1 MRAPPFRAIVRA
13 IIARGSDDMH
23 SIARLAAVPFLL
35 SGLAACAGAD
45 MAPFG
50 RTTAGVQED
59 SPTVRRVRGVETEIA
74 PLTYEPGTVWPAP
87 SAEPARA
94 LLPQDPPRPPAPVR
108 GTPRSE
114 APLPPPAPTRLTA
127 AAPPAP
133 IAREQDQRLRVGT
146 VLPGG
151 AVVTG
156 EGPLATT
163 LSPQG
168 VGLARQEGPAVVLT
182 GPNGEVRHVAL
193 PPR

>member
-1 MRAPPFRAIVRA
+1 MP
-13 IIARGSDDMH
+13 
-23 SIARLAAVPFLL
+23 SIARLAALPLL
-35 SGLAACAGAD
+35 LCGLAACAGAD

-59 SPTVRRVRGVETEIA
+59 SPTVRRVRGLEAETT
-74 PLTYEPGTVWPAP
+74 PLSYEPGTVWPAP

-94 LLPQDPPRPPAPVR
+94 LLPEDPPRPPVPVR

-114 APLPPPAPTRLTA
+114 APLPPPAPTRLAA

-133 IAREQDQRLRVGT
+133 IPPAANQRLRVGA

-168 VGLARQEGPAVVLT
+168 TGFALEEGPAVVMI
-182 GPNGEVRHVAL
+182 GPDGAVRHVAL

>member
-1 MRAPPFRAIVRA
+1 MQR
-13 IIARGSDDMH
+13 IAH
-23 SIARLAAVPFLL
+23 LAAVPLLL

-50 RTTAGVQED
+50 RATAGVQED
-59 SPTVRRVRGVETEIA
+59 SPTVRRVRGLEAETA

-94 LLPQDPPRPPAPVR
+94 LLPEDPPRPPVPAR

-114 APLPPPAPTRLTA
+114 APLPPPAATRLAA
-127 AAPPAP
+127 AAPAP
-133 IAREQDQRLRVGT
+133 TPSREPDRRLRVGT

-151 AVVTG
+151 VVVTG

-168 VGLARQEGPAVVLT
+168 VGLVRQEGPAAVLT
-182 GPNGEVRHVAL
+182 GPDGEIRHVAL

>member
-1 MRAPPFRAIVRA
+1 
-13 IIARGSDDMH
+13 MH
-23 SIARLAAVPFLL
+23 SIARLAAVPLLL

-59 SPTVRRVRGVETEIA
+59 SPTVRRVRGLEAETT

-94 LLPQDPPRPPAPVR
+94 LLPEETLRPQAPVR

-114 APLPPPAPTRLTA
+114 APLPPPAQTRVTA
-127 AAPPAP
+127 ATAPVPAP
-133 IAREQDQRLRVGT
+133 APAQGEHERRLRAGT
-146 VLPGG
+146 VLAGG
-151 AVVTG
+151 VVVTG
-156 EGPLATT
+156 EGAGPLAPT
-163 LSPQG
+163 LSPEG
-168 VGLARQEGPAVVLT
+168 VGMARREGAAVVLT
-182 GPNGEVRHVAL
+182 GADGGVRHVAL